1 MLKHSKAKSTQ
12 AITAE
17 AKVDMTSLL
26 DIIFIMLLFF
36 IVTTSFIKT
45 QTVDLTRATNQ
56 CQDSCEQNSKPILVS
71 INEDSQII
79 FDNRIIDIE
88 AIRANIEGQL
98 VSSPEASVLIRVSSM
113 ARHEALISALDQTKQ
128 AGIHKVSVSRW

>member
-1 MLKHSKAKSTQ
+1 MFKPSKVKTAQ
-12 AITAE
+12 AISSE

-26 DIIFIMLLFF
+26 DIVFIMLLFF

-45 QTVDLTRATNQ
+45 QTVDMKQATNQ
-56 CQDSCEQNSKPILVS
+56 CQNNCQEDIRPILVS

-88 AIRANIEGQL
+88 AVQANIEGQL
-98 VSSPEASVLIRVSSM
+98 VNSPEAPLLIRVNEM
-113 ARHEALISALDQTKQ
+113 ALHETLIGALDQAKQ
-128 AGIHKVSVSRW
+128 AGIQKVSVARW

>member
-1 MLKHSKAKSTQ
+1 MFKPSKTKTAQ
-12 AITAE
+12 AISSE

-26 DIIFIMLLFF
+26 DIVFIMLLFF

-45 QTVDLTRATNQ
+45 QALDMKQATNQ
-56 CQDSCEQNSKPILVS
+56 CQNNCQEDIRPILVS

-88 AIRANIEGQL
+88 SVQANIEGQL
-98 VSSPEASVLIRVSSM
+98 VNSPDAPLLIRVNEM
-113 ARHEALISALDQTKQ
+113 ALHETLIGALDQAKQ
-128 AGIHKVSVSRW
+128 AGIQKVSVTRW

>member
-1 MLKHSKAKSTQ
+1 MFKPSKVKTAQ
-12 AITAE
+12 AISSE

-26 DIIFIMLLFF
+26 DIVFIMLLFF

-45 QTVDLTRATNQ
+45 QTVDMKQVTNQ
-56 CQDSCEQNSKPILVS
+56 CQNNCQEDIRPILVS

-88 AIRANIEGQL
+88 AVQANIEGQL
-98 VSSPEASVLIRVSSM
+98 VNSPEAPLLIRVNEM
-113 ARHEALISALDQTKQ
+113 ALHETLIGALDQAKQ
-128 AGIHKVSVSRW
+128 AGIQKVSVARW

>member
-1 MLKHSKAKSTQ
+1 MFKPSKVKTAQ
-12 AITAE
+12 AISSE

-26 DIIFIMLLFF
+26 DIVFIMLLFF

-45 QTVDLTRATNQ
+45 QTVDMKQVTNQ
-56 CQDSCEQNSKPILVS
+56 CQNDCQEDIRPILVS

-88 AIRANIEGQL
+88 AVQANIEGQL
-98 VSSPEASVLIRVSSM
+98 VNSPEAPLLIRVNEM
-113 ARHEALISALDQTKQ
+113 ALHETLIGALDQAKQ
-128 AGIHKVSVSRW
+128 AGIQKVSVARW